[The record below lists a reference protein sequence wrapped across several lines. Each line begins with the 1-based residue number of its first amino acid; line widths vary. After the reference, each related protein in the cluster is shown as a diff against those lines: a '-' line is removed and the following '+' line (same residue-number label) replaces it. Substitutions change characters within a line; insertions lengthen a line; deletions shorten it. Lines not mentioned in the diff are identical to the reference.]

1 MKFQK
6 VGQKSHHADSIQR
19 SHRQCRNY
27 RWTFEHGK
35 WPINFKSIQ
44 ILPDSNNKSKIRFH
58 PVKFSPPQSKLVS
71 LWNKLV
77 LLQTPP
83 SAPKPDFLVV
93 KSTVLWLV
101 LVRSRVKPQR
111 LMLKKRRRLRPAVPR
126 DVCK

>member
-35 WPINFKSIQ
+35 WDKKSNQ
-44 ILPDSNNKSKIRFH
+44 SILFRIFIKIKFRFH

>member
-1 MKFQK
+1 MQIRFNEAIVNVETTDELLNMVSSTENKL
-6 VGQKSHHADSIQR
+6 GQVERVISYSRTLLMNLD
-19 SHRQCRNY
+19 
-27 RWTFEHGK
+27 
-35 WPINFKSIQ
+35 
-44 ILPDSNNKSKIRFH
+44 NKSKFRFH

-83 SAPKPDFLVV
+83 SPPKLDFLVV

-111 LMLKKRRRLRPAVPR
+111 LMLKKRRRPRPAVPR
-126 DVCK
+126 DVC